1 MIAKAAS
8 IEEVVVTAERSTTRR
23 VSDVL
28 SLVIYA
34 SLLGLIVFAAI
45 PYGTAEAWWKAFF
58 VCAIFSISILWIVD
72 GYLTGSWRT
81 GAEMLILPLLFLS
94 AFAVLQT
101 ISLPASA
108 ASPAEISQPIW
119 NSISADPFAT
129 RFFVVQFLAVILAG
143 AMLSRYA
150 MSDARAQALV
160 HVIICVVVASALF
173 GILRQT
179 SQHQLGFGLPLL
191 GVGQGYGQFINRN
204 HFAFLME
211 MGFGLTLGMIL
222 GRAVSSER
230 ALLYLGALIPIWVAL
245 VLSNSRGGLL
255 AMLAQVIS
263 AGFLFAISVRPSAR
277 NHGVLRFLL
286 SWPARVGLLVV
297 LIVAVLWGTL
307 WLGGDSLVNRLEA
320 GKFEFN
326 PAAAELRQNARRNQ
340 IWRATWQMFA
350 AHPIVGV
357 GLGGY
362 WAAIPTFHDA
372 SGTITPQEA
381 HNDYLELLASGGL
394 IGFACGIWF
403 LVVLFRRVRENFQHS
418 FGFRQAAVFGATLGM
433 IGVAVHSL
441 VDFGLHMLVNAVIFA
456 ALIAIATFRQTGSE
470 TYQ

>member
-1 MIAKAAS
+1 LIAKAAS
-8 IEEVVVTAERSTTRR
+8 IDAVIPTAEQSRAQR
-23 VSDVL
+23 VSNVL
-28 SLVIYA
+28 SVVIYV
-34 SLLGLIVFAAI
+34 SLLGLIVFTAI

-58 VCAIFSISILWIVD
+58 VCAIFSINVFWIID

-81 GAEMLILPLLFLS
+81 GAEMAMLPLLLLS
-94 AFAVLQT
+94 GFAVLQT
-101 ISLPASA
+101 ISLPGSA
-108 ASPAEISQPIW
+108 FTAEISQPVW
-119 NSISADPFAT
+119 NAISADPFAT
-129 RFFVVQFLAVILAG
+129 RFFIVQFLAVILAG
-143 AMLSRYA
+143 AMLSRYG
-150 MSDARAQALV
+150 MSDARLQTLV

-179 SQHQLGFGLPLL
+179 TQHQLGFGLPLL
-191 GVGQGYGQFINRN
+191 GVGQGFGQFINRN

-222 GRAVSSER
+222 GRAVSGER
-230 ALLYLGALIPIWVAL
+230 ALLYVAALIPIWSAL

-263 AGFLFAISVRPSAR
+263 AGFLFALSVPPSGR
-277 NHGVLRFLL
+277 NLGALGFLV

-297 LIVAVLWGTL
+297 LLVAVAWGTL
-307 WLGGDSLVNRLEA
+307 WLGGDSLVSRLEA

-326 PAAAELRQNARRNQ
+326 PTAAELRQNARRNQ
-340 IWRATWQMFA
+340 IWRATWKMFA
-350 AHPIVGV
+350 AHPIAGV

-362 WAAIPTFHDA
+362 WAAIPTYHDA

-403 LVVLFRRVRENFQHS
+403 LVIVFRRVRENFQNT
-418 FGFRQAAVFGATLGM
+418 FGFRQSTVFGATLGI

-456 ALIAIATFRQTGSE
+456 ALISIATFRRTSSE
-470 TYQ
+470 TV